1 MNKAEIKSRLFIADQ
16 IDKMASY
23 AEMLETRSNIPGV
36 ESNRFLAAIKESA
49 KAIIEEIEELE
60 KRGDAVCQNS

>member
-23 AEMLETRSNIPGV
+23 AEMLETRGNIAGV
-36 ESNRFLAAIKESA
+36 DNNRFLAAIKDSA

-60 KRGDAVCQNS
+60 KGGDANAKI

>member
-23 AEMLETRSNIPGV
+23 AEMLETRGNIAGV
-36 ESNRFLAAIKESA
+36 GTEKFLTAIKESA

-60 KRGDAVCQNS
+60 KGGNTDAE